1 MIVGSFF
8 FNTSIYIIHIFYCM
22 SSLFFVIVYFVS
34 LFKHIASPAAEKQ
47 ISPETVA
54 TPVRPGRQEK
64 TQKKRR
70 G

>member
-1 MIVGSFF
+1 
-8 FNTSIYIIHIFYCM
+8 M
-22 SSLFFVIVYFVS
+22 SSLFFVIVNFVS